1 MNSRF
6 FFSNQKTKAFTLIEL
21 LVVIAIIGNLSVIA
35 IVNLNDA
42 RARARD
48 AVRTQ
53 DFSVFSKALE
63 MYFLENDL
71 YPCGNAGYT
80 DDNGDLATLDT
91 TWSCPAATGEGFM
104 NGPDSMP
111 PGNCT
116 SPQTGGLHLS
126 GLLYT
131 NCPKDPINKITTDG
145 ADANYGYLYTVS
157 NDRQSFTIS
166 TYLERNSAKMVNDG
180 GVCNKYYEIRGG
192 KKLNK
197 PTGNMEFSM
206 GVGCN

>member
-1 MNSRF
+1 MKLKL
-6 FFSNQKTKAFTLIEL
+6 FFSNKKTKAFTLIEL

-35 IVNLNDA
+35 IINLNDA

-48 AVRTQ
+48 AVRMQ
-53 DFSVFSKALE
+53 DLNVFSKALE

-80 DDNGDLATLDT
+80 DHNGDLATLDT
-91 TWSCPAATGEGFM
+91 TWSCPAATGEGFI
-104 NGPDSMP
+104 NGPDSTP
-111 PGNCT
+111 PTNCI

-131 NCPKDPINKITTDG
+131 NCPKDPINQMNLG
-145 ADANYGYLYTVS
+145 GVNYGYLYTVS

-166 TYLERNSAKMVNDG
+166 TYLERNNTKMANDG
-180 GVCNKYYEIRGG
+180 GVCGKYYEIKGG
-192 KKLNK
+192 KNLND
-197 PTGNMEFSM
+197 PRGDMTFVVGA
-206 GVGCN
+206 GCN